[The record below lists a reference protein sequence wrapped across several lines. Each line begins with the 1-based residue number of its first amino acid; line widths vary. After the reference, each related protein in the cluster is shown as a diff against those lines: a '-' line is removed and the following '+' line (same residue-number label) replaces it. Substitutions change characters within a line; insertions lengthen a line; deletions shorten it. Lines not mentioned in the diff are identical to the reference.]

1 MDKAK
6 PRKSVTNKA
15 KIRESKNSK
24 KMRSDKQKL
33 N

>member
-6 PRKSVTNKA
+6 PRKSVTNKV
-15 KIRESKNSK
+15 KICESKNSK